1 MNIFKEIEICKA
13 VENDIIYK
21 NIRLTSDL
29 RGRLAR
35 WSLYLQQHDYTI
47 IYRPAVKTQTF
58 KNFCL
63 LFHIWQNKELRAA
76 PLPTGFSDESG
87 VLFFGSRPV
96 LPEALRNDM
105 FELLHAN
112 PTTGHLGIGR

>member
-47 IYRPAVKTQTF
+47 IYRPGKENSGPDALSRYPISNPDLCPLTAPDLCSLTAPDLRSSQT
-58 KNFCL
+58 NDPFCQECCI
-63 LFHIWQNKELRAA
+63 HTTNKVNIH
-76 PLPTGFSDESG
+76 G
-87 VLFFGSRPV
+87 
-96 LPEALRNDM
+96 
-105 FELLHAN
+105 
-112 PTTGHLGIGR
+112 